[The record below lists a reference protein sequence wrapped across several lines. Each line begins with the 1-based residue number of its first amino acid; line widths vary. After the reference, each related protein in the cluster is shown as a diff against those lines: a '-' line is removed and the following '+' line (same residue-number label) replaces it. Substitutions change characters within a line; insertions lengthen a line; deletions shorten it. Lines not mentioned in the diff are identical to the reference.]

1 MSGGEKK
8 KRDRPRGE
16 EGARE
21 WRAFGRLWARAFRR
35 AAHRHPDLHGPLSE
49 AGVQGVEGRGLA
61 RREGP
66 MGGAASIRW
75 PVSLTPLTARARSL
89 AKRTHGGGMG
99 GGLAGCG
106 PGPGVRGGR
115 GVCVCERV
123 RGGGGRH
130 APSEGVRAGRGGRHL
145 PPPANNQ
152 QPRGARTV
160 PLHTRARTHPS
171 HMHAPG
177 HTRARAHS
185 RGPSPPRTRP
195 RTHNPKPYNP
205 LSLKKEKEKKM
216 GFFEGGTRRRIHT
229 TPHTRHA
236 AALTPHTPLK

>member
-1 MSGGEKK
+1 VCGREREKKRDGMSGGEKK
-8 KRDRPRGE
+8 ERDRPRGE
-16 EGARE
+16 EGGRE

-123 RGGGGRH
+123 LGGGGRH
-130 APSEGVRAGRGGRHL
+130 APSKGVRAGARR
-145 PPPANNQ
+145 PPPPSSREQSETPGCA
-152 QPRGARTV
+152 
-160 PLHTRARTHPS
+160 HTPVTHTGPHTPS

-205 LSLKKEKEKKM
+205 LSLKKEKEKKN
-216 GFFEGGTRRRIHT
+216 GVF
-229 TPHTRHA
+229 
-236 AALTPHTPLK
+236 